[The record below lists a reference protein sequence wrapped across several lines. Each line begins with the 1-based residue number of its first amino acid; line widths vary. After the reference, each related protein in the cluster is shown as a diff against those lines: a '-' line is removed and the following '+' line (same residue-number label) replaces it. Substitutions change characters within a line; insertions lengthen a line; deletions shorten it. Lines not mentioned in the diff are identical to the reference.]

1 MQKQKITP
9 FLTFNGRAEE
19 AMKFYAGII
28 PNTKITKCEPYGDH
42 PMAATEGDKKRVMF
56 GQLSIGEE
64 HIMFL
69 DMTEAHACPE
79 FNWANSLCIDCKDEA
94 EFDAIFKALAEGGV
108 VMMGPE
114 CVGHIRK
121 CAWIVDKFGVVW
133 QPIWA

>member
-69 DMTEAHACPE
+69 DMTEAHACPA
-79 FNWANSLCIDCKDEA
+79 WMYLPVSSRPDT
-94 EFDAIFKALAEGGV
+94 
-108 VMMGPE
+108 
-114 CVGHIRK
+114 RK
-121 CAWIVDKFGVVW
+121 NCRNCGACS
-133 QPIWA
+133 